1 LERVRT
7 SDAFRLLTTDAAAM
21 FLTDASGRLLRQN
34 DPERSAAPL
43 MYFAGCEA
51 GNLCFLR
58 SDVSPPVAQQ
68 ISALVAREPPYAE
81 LGAHPLFIERYREL
95 LALDGPIGMPAFAQI
110 HHLPRGLSFEHHTT
124 VVKQGSAEGD
134 KLFAELKRYG
144 LPASLRAMGFADVSH
159 FWEPW
164 CVALQRGDIAAI
176 AFAARLGANA
186 AEIGVATL
194 PAFRGRKLAAA
205 VTAGW
210 SSLPQ
215 LGTRELF
222 YSTTRDNIASQHVI
236 ARLGLPLVG
245 ISVRLG

>member
-1 LERVRT
+1 LERVN
-7 SDAFRLLTTDAAAM
+7 SSAAFRLLSLDAAAM
-21 FLTDASGRLLRQN
+21 FVTDASGRLVRQN

-43 MYFAGCEA
+43 MHFSGCET
-51 GNLCFLR
+51 GNLFFLR
-58 SDVSPPVAQQ
+58 SDVSAPVAQQ
-68 ISALVAREPPYAE
+68 ISAIVAREPPFAA
-81 LGAHPLFIERYREL
+81 LGARPLFIERYQEL
-95 LALDGPIGMPAFAQI
+95 LGLDTPVPERSYAQI
-110 HHLPRGLSFEHHTT
+110 HHLPRGISFEHHATI
-124 VVKQGSAEGD
+124 VKQGTAEGD
-134 KLFAELKRYG
+134 KLFAELKRHG
-144 LPASLRAMGFADVSH
+144 LPAALRAMGFADVSH

-164 CVALQRGDIAAI
+164 CVALLRGDIAAI
-176 AFAARLGANA
+176 AFAARLGDTG

-236 ARLGLPLVG
+236 ARLDLPLVG
-245 ISVRLG
+245 VSVRLG